1 MTCFVFSKI
10 PNNQNKTNFFFQ
22 QPDSNGNPTTPAA
35 EPIGTTRLFVA
46 LEEELR
52 QASGK
57 SRTTTTSS
65 GDSSSTNISES
76 WHISI
81 TQFIATVLTVNSI
94 VRGFQ
99 TPIQISEQ
107 IEQLQKKRRKCL
119 STNY

>member
-10 PNNQNKTNFFFQ
+10 PNNRNKTKFFFQ
-22 QPDSNGNPTTPAA
+22 QPDSNGNPTTPAP

-57 SRTTTTSS
+57 SRTTTKSS